1 MFHQPLL
8 FDRPFAAQLVIAV
21 VLPAAFGILVGYIL
35 GVDQTGYLIL
45 SVLGIAGGIGGGFD
59 HLGSDEGFV
68 RGIAGGLLFGIA
80 ILVAHSVFGQQAKA
94 KLPHPHVVLPVIT
107 TILGGIFGA
116 IGGGLRARSE
126 AKRAGATPAV

>member
-1 MFHQPLL
+1 MLHQPLL
-8 FDRPFAAQLVIAV
+8 FDRPFAAQLFLAV
-21 VLPAAFGILVGYIL
+21 VLPAAFGILTGYVL
-35 GVDQTGYLIL
+35 GVDEIGYLIL

-80 ILVAHSVFGQQAKA
+80 ILVAHSVFGQEAKA

-107 TILGGIFGA
+107 TILGGILGA

-126 AKRAGATPAV
+126 AKRAGTTPA